1 MVLSFSSVIDSSLQ
15 FAAHPTERRMTM
27 PETLRCPWPND
38 ELMIKYHD
46 EEWGVPTRDEQ
57 VLFEY
62 LALEAAQAGLSWR
75 TVLHKRAE
83 FNKEFEDFD
92 PARVAR
98 YGDAEV
104 ERMMGNPG
112 IIRNRLKLKAMISNA
127 QHFLEVQK
135 EHGSFANYLW
145 GFVGGEPLP
154 RRSPLTED
162 MVPATT
168 PESDALAKDLK
179 NRGFK
184 FVGSTIVY
192 AYMQSMGMV
201 NDHVTG
207 CFRAPD

>member
-1 MVLSFSSVIDSSLQ
+1 MAEIQ
-15 FAAHPTERRMTM
+15 
-27 PETLRCPWPND
+27 RCNWPSNP
-38 ELMIKYHD
+38 LAIQYHD
-46 EEWGVPTRDEQ
+46 EEWGAPTRDER

-62 LALEAAQAGLSWR
+62 LALEAAQAGLSWQ
-75 TVLHKRAE
+75 TVLQKRAE
-83 FNKEFEDFD
+83 FNREFEGFE
-92 PARVAR
+92 PETVAG
-98 YGDAEV
+98 YGDAEL
-104 ERMMGNPG
+104 ERMMGNAG
-112 IIRNRLKLKAMISNA
+112 IIRNRLKLKAIITNA
-127 QHFLEVQK
+127 QYFLHVQK
-135 EHGSFANYLW
+135 EFGSFADYLW
-145 GFVGGEPLP
+145 GFSGGEPLP

>member
-1 MVLSFSSVIDSSLQ
+1 MAEFQ
-15 FAAHPTERRMTM
+15 
-27 PETLRCPWPND
+27 RCPWPND

-75 TVLHKRAE
+75 TVLHKRVE
-83 FNKEFEDFD
+83 FNKEFEGFD
-92 PARVAR
+92 PARVAG

-112 IIRNRLKLKAMISNA
+112 IIRNRLKLKAMITNA

-135 EHGSFANYLW
+135 EHGSFADYLW
-145 GFVGGEPLP
+145 NFVGGEPLP
-154 RRSPLTED
+154 RRSPLTEE

-168 PESDALAKDLK
+168 AESDALAKDLK
-179 NRGFK
+179 RRGFK

>member
-1 MVLSFSSVIDSSLQ
+1 M
-15 FAAHPTERRMTM
+15 AEKK
-27 PETLRCPWPND
+27 RCPWPND
-38 ELMIKYHD
+38 ELMIQYHD
-46 EEWGVPTRDEQ
+46 EEWGIPTRDDH

-83 FNKEFEDFD
+83 FNKEFEGFN
-92 PARVAR
+92 PAQVAG

-112 IIRNRLKLKAMISNA
+112 IIRNRLKLEAMITNA
-127 QHFLEVQK
+127 QRFLEIQQ
-135 EHGSFANYLW
+135 EHGTFADYLW
-145 GFVGGEPLP
+145 SFVGGEPMP
-154 RRSPLTED
+154 RLSSLTGD
-162 MVPATT
+162 MIPATS

-179 NRGFK
+179 KRGFK

-207 CFRAPD
+207 CFRAPEAG